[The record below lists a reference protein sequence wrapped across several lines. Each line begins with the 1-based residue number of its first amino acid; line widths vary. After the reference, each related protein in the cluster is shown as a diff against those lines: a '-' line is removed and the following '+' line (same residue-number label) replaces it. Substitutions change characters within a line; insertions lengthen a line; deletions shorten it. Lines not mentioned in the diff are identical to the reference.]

1 MVSKEKTIAE
11 NKQVEECKTEEILEV
26 EEPKLFTYKSP
37 KETQMINT
45 VPSNNE
51 S

>member
-1 MVSKEKTIAE
+1 MVSKEKTTAE
-11 NKQVEECKTEEILEV
+11 NKQVEECTIEEITEV
-26 EEPKLFTYKSP
+26 EEP